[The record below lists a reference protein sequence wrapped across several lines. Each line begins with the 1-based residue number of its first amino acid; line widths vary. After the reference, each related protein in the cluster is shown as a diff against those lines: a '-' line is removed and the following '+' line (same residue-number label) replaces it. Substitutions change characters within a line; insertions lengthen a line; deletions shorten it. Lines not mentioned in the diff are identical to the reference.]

1 MLHALSDDVVYAAQS
16 GKAEAFSEIYA
27 ALAPGITGYLKV
39 RGLEDHEGAVQ
50 EVFLALFSRI
60 GSVRGGF
67 QGLRTLAY
75 SIAHARY
82 VDDVR
87 RRARHPQL
95 TPYDP
100 DADRRAVES
109 AETALLETLGESD
122 VGRQLKELKP
132 DQQEVLLLRV
142 VADLSLE
149 QVAEI
154 MGRSTGSIKQLQRR
168 ALLKLKSVVERKEA
182 LL

>member
-1 MLHALSDDVVYAAQS
+1 MFAAQS
-16 GKAEAFSEIYA
+16 GDAAAFGEIYA
-27 ALAPGITGYLKV
+27 ALAPGLNAYLKV

-60 GSVRGGF
+60 RSVNGGF
-67 QGLRTLAY
+67 QGLRTLAF

-87 RRARHPQL
+87 RRARQPVL
-95 TPYDP
+95 SPYDP
-100 DADRRAVES
+100 EADARAVDS
-109 AETALLETLGESD
+109 AETTVLDTLAESD
-122 VGRQLKELKP
+122 VGCQLKELKP
-132 DQQEVLLLRV
+132 EQQEVLMLRV
-142 VADLSLE
+142 VADLSIE

-168 ALLKLKSVVERKEA
+168 ALLKLKSVMERKEA
-182 LL
+182 LV